1 MVVYGVAEEG
11 IDGIHLAPIPSYFDS
26 MADGP
31 FHPAGSSVAFFCDRR
46 IQLLGDMPAA
56 AGEGF
61 YFQL

>member
-1 MVVYGVAEEG
+1 MV
-11 IDGIHLAPIPSYFDS
+11 IDGIAKEGINGIHLTPIPSYFDS

-31 FHPAGSSVAFFCDRR
+31 FHPAGGSVAFFCDRR

-56 AGEGF
+56 AGVF